1 MREKYLSLSLG
12 TLKELAKARGMKG
25 ISTLKK
31 SELIER
37 MLQEDEKD
45 KKIEKEK
52 KVEKEE
58 ILNTQPATKPEPRSD
73 RPPMEQSELDS
84 GICAKGIL
92 EVLPDG
98 YGFIRSDNYLPGD
111 NDIYISPSQIRRF
124 NLKTGDILEGHT
136 RIKTQ
141 QEKFSALLYLTK
153 VNDTDPMELLTRS
166 SFEKMTPIFPNERMR
181 LDTAGEVQR
190 TVIFD

>member
-58 ILNTQPATKPEPRSD
+58 ILACNKARTT
-73 RPPMEQSELDS
+73 
-84 GICAKGIL
+84 
-92 EVLPDG
+92 
-98 YGFIRSDNYLPGD
+98 F
-111 NDIYISPSQIRRF
+111 
-124 NLKTGDILEGHT
+124 
-136 RIKTQ
+136 
-141 QEKFSALLYLTK
+141 
-153 VNDTDPMELLTRS
+153 RS
-166 SFEKMTPIFPNERMR
+166 STNGAI
-181 LDTAGEVQR
+181 
-190 TVIFD
+190 

>member
-52 KVEKEE
+52 KEEKEEKEE

-73 RPPMEQSELDS
+73 RDRKSN
-84 GICAKGIL
+84 
-92 EVLPDG
+92 V
-98 YGFIRSDNYLPGD
+98 
-111 NDIYISPSQIRRF
+111 
-124 NLKTGDILEGHT
+124 
-136 RIKTQ
+136 
-141 QEKFSALLYLTK
+141 
-153 VNDTDPMELLTRS
+153 
-166 SFEKMTPIFPNERMR
+166 
-181 LDTAGEVQR
+181 
-190 TVIFD
+190 

>member
-58 ILNTQPATKPEPRSD
+58 ILNTQPATKPEQRSE
-73 RPPMEQSELDS
+73 RPPMEQSE
-84 GICAKGIL
+84 
-92 EVLPDG
+92 
-98 YGFIRSDNYLPGD
+98 
-111 NDIYISPSQIRRF
+111 
-124 NLKTGDILEGHT
+124 
-136 RIKTQ
+136 
-141 QEKFSALLYLTK
+141 
-153 VNDTDPMELLTRS
+153 
-166 SFEKMTPIFPNERMR
+166 
-181 LDTAGEVQR
+181 
-190 TVIFD
+190 